1 MKKMSKILTFILVLA
16 MVLGT
21 VAMAA
26 EPSYTISATDG
37 SLEHGSITLTYTYT
51 VTKDV
56 TDDNNNTT
64 SETKEVTETAF
75 LKKGS
80 LSADIPKDAK
90 VVISFNANTGY
101 EFIGAKDDANN
112 PIEDGAEI
120 TLTKSLIITPEFRLK
135 DTLGGEAKISSFKI
149 DAICPSAY
157 YWQQCHKKDSNSNSV
172 LDNNLLKY
180 TRYPGK
186 LNGTQSPSTEI
197 AKGYYVDLTLY
208 VNDADYAAFISTNG
222 NSSDKFSV
230 TTPGDSSFLAGSTN
244 PSASAVINATT
255 DGKGYSITLTGVYY
269 VGGSD
274 NTLKLIVTQGNYN
287 AILSCKIDNAT
298 IIPTTPDDDKP
309 SEETTAAQPYV
320 IISSYSYGKG
330 DLVAGET
337 RNVTMTFRNTSKTMA
352 VENMM
357 VTMTLPDAMMLTSSS
372 NSFYIESL
380 AAEGT
385 ITKTVNVTVK
395 PTAAAQSHSMTVD
408 FTYDYLDNGT
418 RRNAKTTETISMPVL
433 QVDRF
438 TVTGIDLPT
447 QIFVG
452 EENNLSVNFV
462 NKSRTD
468 IYNLSAKLSCE
479 ALSNNGEEQYLGNL
493 ASGTTSSADF
503 YITANEKGELVGE
516 VIITY
521 EDTNMNQRTV
531 SVPFTTQAAS
541 YEDIYGPTDPVDP
554 GLDPVGPVEPE
565 TTGFPWFWVIAGV
578 VVVAAGVFVA
588 LKLRKNKKES
598 VDEDEDI

>member
-16 MVLGT
+16 MVLST

-26 EPSYTISATDG
+26 DTP
-37 SLEHGSITLTYTYT
+37 YT
-51 VTKDV
+51 VSAPVDSLTHGKITITYDTADTEKGGTKTV
-56 TDDNNNTT
+56 NGFLNSTTT
-64 SETKEVTETAF
+64 SIKLPNDVKKIKVSFTAN
-75 LKKGS
+75 
-80 LSADIPKDAK
+80 P
-90 VVISFNANTGY
+90 GY
-101 EFIGAKDDANN
+101 EFVSATYKVGDTDAKSVADFGE
-112 PIEDGAEI
+112 IEI
-120 TLTKSLIITPEFRLK
+120 TGNTAITPVFQAK
-135 DTLGGEAKISSFKI
+135 STLGGEKTADSFRL
-149 DAICPSAY
+149 DAICSGSY
-157 YWQQCHKKDSNSNSV
+157 YWQMYHKDMA
-172 LDNNLLKY
+172 NNKKY
-180 TRYPGK
+180 TKYPG
-186 LNGTQSPSTEI
+186 SPADKVNPSSEI
-197 AKGYYVDLTLY
+197 VKGNYVDLTLY
-208 VNDADYAAFISTNG
+208 VTDNDFLKLCSSTGYSKDN
-222 NSSDKFSV
+222 FSV
-230 TTPGDSSFLAGSTN
+230 TTPGDSSFLAGSGAGAEIGKWTVG
-244 PSASAVINATT
+244 STDKGMVIQ
-255 DGKGYSITLTGVYY
+255 LTGVYY

-274 NTLKLIVTQGNYN
+274 NTLKLIITQGNYN
-287 AILSCKIDNAT
+287 AIVTCKIDNAT
-298 IIPTTPDDDKP
+298 IIPTKPDDEKP
-309 SEETTAAQPYV
+309 DTETTAAQPYV

-337 RNVTMTFRNTSKTMA
+337 RNITMTFRNTSKTMA

-408 FTYDYLDNGT
+408 FTYDYLDNGV

-438 TVTGIDLPT
+438 TVTGIDLPQ
-447 QIFVG
+447 QIFIG

-468 IYNLSAKLSCE
+468 IYNLSAKLNCE
-479 ALSNNGEEQYLGNL
+479 GLSNNGEEQYLGNL

-503 YITANEKGELVGE
+503 YITGNEKGELVGE

-531 SVPFTTQAAS
+531 SVPFTTQVTS
-541 YEDIYGPTDPVDP
+541 YEDVWGPSNPSVDP
-554 GLDPVGPVEPE
+554 GTDPGTDPGMEEPA
-565 TTGFPWFWVIAGV
+565 GFPWFWVIGGV
-578 VVVAAGVFVA
+578 VVVAAGVFVY

>member
-1 MKKMSKILTFILVLA
+1 MKKISKILTFILVLA

-21 VAMAA
+21 VAMAEVGDSTVTPTA
-26 EPSYTISATDG
+26 PTTYTITAGEMSNG
-37 SLEHGSITLTYTYT
+37 YFSLT
-51 VTKDV
+51 DV
-56 TDDNNNTT
+56 TDEANG
-64 SETKEVTETAF
+64 KHI
-75 LKKGS
+75 GS
-80 LSADIPKDAK
+80 LKTKGEKSSAIA
-90 VVISFNANTGY
+90 ANTKVRIEFKGDPGY
-101 EFIGAKDDANN
+101 EFVGAKDGSGK
-112 PIEDGAEI
+112 IIKDGDVLTI
-120 TLTKSLIITPEFRLK
+120 TDNLTITPVFAPKASLGSAAAVNSY
-135 DTLGGEAKISSFKI
+135 TLQ
-149 DAICPSAY
+149 AICPSAY
-157 YWQQCHKKDSNSNSV
+157 YWQQYHKTTGGGDT
-172 LDNNLLKY
+172 KY

-208 VNDADYAAFISTNG
+208 VNDADYATFING
-222 NSSDKFSV
+222 DINKNELFSV
-230 TTPGDSSFLAGSTN
+230 TTPSDSSFLAGNTT
-244 PSASAVINATT
+244 PSANAEIAAWE
-255 DGKGYSITLTGVYY
+255 GKGYTVKLTGVYY
-269 VGGSD
+269 VGGND

-298 IIPTTPDDDKP
+298 IVPEKENDKKPD
-309 SEETTAAQPYV
+309 EETTAAQPYV

-337 RNVTMTFRNTSKTMA
+337 RNITMTFRNTSKTMA

-408 FTYDYLDNGT
+408 FTYDYLDNGV

-438 TVTGIDLPT
+438 TVTGIDLPQ
-447 QIFVG
+447 QIFIG

-468 IYNLSAKLSCE
+468 IYNLSAKLNCE
-479 ALSNNGEEQYLGNL
+479 GLSNNGEEQYLGNL

-503 YITANEKGELVGE
+503 YITGNEKCELVGE

-531 SVPFTTQAAS
+531 SVPFTTQVTS
-541 YEDIYGPTDPVDP
+541 YEDVWGPSNPSVDP
-554 GLDPVGPVEPE
+554 GMDPGTDPGMEEPA
-565 TTGFPWFWVIAGV
+565 GFPWFWVIGGV
-578 VVVAAGVFVA
+578 VVVAAGVFVY

>member
-21 VAMAA
+21 VAMAEVPTPA
-26 EPSYTISATDG
+26 AKTPATQEETVTYTITAGTFTNGQMTIKYGTTQSPLASGASLTVEKDTEITVEFSAT
-37 SLEHGSITLTYTYT
+37 
-51 VTKDV
+51 
-56 TDDNNNTT
+56 
-64 SETKEVTETAF
+64 A
-75 LKKGS
+75 
-80 LSADIPKDAK
+80 
-90 VVISFNANTGY
+90 GY
-101 EFIGAKDDANN
+101 EFVKATYKIGEN
-112 PIEDGAEI
+112 ETSLSDGGKF
-120 TLTKSLIITPEFRLK
+120 TLTGNATITPVFQAK
-135 DTLGGEAKISSFKI
+135 STLGGEKTADSFRL
-149 DAICPSAY
+149 DAICSGSY
-157 YWQQCHKKDSNSNSV
+157 YWQMYHKDMA
-172 LDNNLLKY
+172 NNKKY
-180 TRYPGK
+180 TKYPG
-186 LNGTQSPSTEI
+186 SPADKVNPSSEI
-197 AKGYYVDLTLY
+197 VKGNYVDLTLY
-208 VNDADYAAFISTNG
+208 VTDDDFLSLYGSTGYSKN
-222 NSSDKFSV
+222 NFSV
-230 TTPGDSSFLAGSTN
+230 TTPGDSSFLAGSGAGAEIEKWTVG
-244 PSASAVINATT
+244 STDKGMVIQ
-255 DGKGYSITLTGVYY
+255 LTGVYY

-274 NTLKLIVTQGNYN
+274 NTLKLIITQGNYN
-287 AILSCKIDNAT
+287 AIVTCKIDNAT
-298 IIPTTPDDDKP
+298 IIPTKPDDEKP
-309 SEETTAAQPYV
+309 DTETTAAQPYV

-337 RNVTMTFRNTSKTMA
+337 RNITMTFRNTSKTMA

-408 FTYDYLDNGT
+408 FTYDYLDNGV

-438 TVTGIDLPT
+438 TVTGIDLPQ
-447 QIFVG
+447 QIFIG

-468 IYNLSAKLSCE
+468 IYNLSAKLNCE
-479 ALSNNGEEQYLGNL
+479 GLSNNGEEQYLGNL

-503 YITANEKGELVGE
+503 YITGNEKGELVGE

-531 SVPFTTQAAS
+531 SVPFTTQVTS
-541 YEDIYGPTDPVDP
+541 YEDVWGPSNPSVDP
-554 GLDPVGPVEPE
+554 GMDPGTDPGMEDPA
-565 TTGFPWFWVIAGV
+565 GFPWFWVIGGV
-578 VVVAAGVFVA
+578 VVVAAGVFVY

>member
-1 MKKMSKILTFILVLA
+1 MTVKKMSKILIFILVLA

-21 VAMAA
+21 VAMAEVPTPA
-26 EPSYTISATDG
+26 AKTPATQEETVTYTITAGIFTNGQMTIKYGTTQSPLASGASLTVEKDTEITVEFSAT
-37 SLEHGSITLTYTYT
+37 
-51 VTKDV
+51 
-56 TDDNNNTT
+56 
-64 SETKEVTETAF
+64 A
-75 LKKGS
+75 
-80 LSADIPKDAK
+80 
-90 VVISFNANTGY
+90 GY
-101 EFIGAKDDANN
+101 EFVKATYKIGEK
-112 PIEDGAEI
+112 ETSLSDGGKF
-120 TLTKSLIITPEFRLK
+120 TLTGDATITPVFQAK
-135 DTLGGEAKISSFKI
+135 STLGGEKTADSFRL
-149 DAICPSAY
+149 DAICSGSY
-157 YWQQCHKKDSNSNSV
+157 YWQMYHKDMA
-172 LDNNLLKY
+172 NNKKY
-180 TRYPGK
+180 TKYPG
-186 LNGTQSPSTEI
+186 SPADKVNPSSEI
-197 AKGYYVDLTLY
+197 VKGNYVDLTLY
-208 VNDADYAAFISTNG
+208 VTDNDFLSLYGSTGYSKDN
-222 NSSDKFSV
+222 FSV
-230 TTPGDSSFLAGSTN
+230 TTPGDSSFLAGSGAGAEIEKWTVG
-244 PSASAVINATT
+244 ST
-255 DGKGYSITLTGVYY
+255 DKGMEIQLTGVYY

-274 NTLKLIVTQGNYN
+274 NTLKLIITQGNYN
-287 AILSCKIDNAT
+287 AIVTCKIDNAT
-298 IIPTTPDDDKP
+298 IIPTKPDDEKP
-309 SEETTAAQPYV
+309 DTETTAAQPYV

-337 RNVTMTFRNTSKTMA
+337 RNITMTFRNTSKTMA

-408 FTYDYLDNGT
+408 FTYDYLDNGV

-438 TVTGIDLPT
+438 TVTGIDLPQ
-447 QIFVG
+447 QIFIG

-468 IYNLSAKLSCE
+468 IYNLSAKLNCE
-479 ALSNNGEEQYLGNL
+479 GLSNNGEEQYLGNL

-503 YITANEKGELVGE
+503 YITGNEKGELVGE

-531 SVPFTTQAAS
+531 SVPFTTQVTS
-541 YEDIYGPTDPVDP
+541 YEDVWGPSNPSVDP
-554 GLDPVGPVEPE
+554 GMDPGIDPGMEEPA
-565 TTGFPWFWVIAGV
+565 GFPWFWVIGGV
-578 VVVAAGVFVA
+578 VVVAAGVFVY

>member
-1 MKKMSKILTFILVLA
+1 MTVKKMSKILIFILVLA

-21 VAMAA
+21 VAMAEVPTPA
-26 EPSYTISATDG
+26 AKTPATQEETVTYTITAGIFTNGQMTIKYGTTQSPLASGASLTVEKDTEITVEFSAT
-37 SLEHGSITLTYTYT
+37 
-51 VTKDV
+51 
-56 TDDNNNTT
+56 
-64 SETKEVTETAF
+64 A
-75 LKKGS
+75 
-80 LSADIPKDAK
+80 
-90 VVISFNANTGY
+90 GY
-101 EFIGAKDDANN
+101 EFVKATYKIGEK
-112 PIEDGAEI
+112 ETSLSDGGKF
-120 TLTKSLIITPEFRLK
+120 TLTGDATITPVFQAK
-135 DTLGGEAKISSFKI
+135 STLGGEKTADSFRL
-149 DAICPSAY
+149 DAICSGSY
-157 YWQQCHKKDSNSNSV
+157 YWQMYHKDMA
-172 LDNNLLKY
+172 NNKKY
-180 TRYPGK
+180 TKYPG
-186 LNGTQSPSTEI
+186 SPADKVNPSSEI
-197 AKGYYVDLTLY
+197 VKGNYVDLTLY
-208 VNDADYAAFISTNG
+208 VTDDDFLSLYGSTGYNK
-222 NSSDKFSV
+222 NNFSV
-230 TTPGDSSFLAGSTN
+230 TTPGDSSFLAGSGAGAEIEKWTVGGTDKGM
-244 PSASAVINATT
+244 VIQ
-255 DGKGYSITLTGVYY
+255 LTGVYY
-269 VGGSD
+269 VGGND

-298 IIPTTPDDDKP
+298 IVPEKENDKKPD
-309 SEETTAAQPYV
+309 EETTAAQPYV

-337 RNVTMTFRNTSKTMA
+337 RNITMTFRNTSKTMA

-408 FTYDYLDNGT
+408 FTYDYLDNGV

-438 TVTGIDLPT
+438 TVTGIDLPQ
-447 QIFVG
+447 QIFIG

-468 IYNLSAKLSCE
+468 IYNLSAKLNCE
-479 ALSNNGEEQYLGNL
+479 GLSNNGEEQYLGNL

-503 YITANEKGELVGE
+503 YITGNEKCELVGE

-531 SVPFTTQAAS
+531 SVPFTTQVTS
-541 YEDIYGPTDPVDP
+541 YEDVWGPSNPSVDP
-554 GLDPVGPVEPE
+554 GTDPGTDPGMEEPA
-565 TTGFPWFWVIAGV
+565 GFPWFWVIGGV
-578 VVVAAGVFVA
+578 VVVAAGVFVY

>member
-1 MKKMSKILTFILVLA
+1 MTVKKISKILTFILVLA

-26 EPSYTISATDG
+26 DPPYTITAGTLTNGSISLTLVGNDG
-37 SLEHGSITLTYTYT
+37 KDTSLGSIT
-51 VTKDV
+51 VTNGKIENIEKDSKV
-56 TDDNNNTT
+56 
-64 SETKEVTETAF
+64 
-75 LKKGS
+75 
-80 LSADIPKDAK
+80 K
-90 VVISFNANTGY
+90 VVFVPSPGY
-101 EFIGAKDDANN
+101 EFVGAKDNN
-112 PIEDGAEI
+112 GKTIKDGDVLTI
-120 TLTKSLIITPEFRLK
+120 TDNLTITPAFAPKASLGSAAAVNSY
-135 DTLGGEAKISSFKI
+135 TLQ
-149 DAICPSAY
+149 AICPSAY
-157 YWQQCHKKDSNSNSV
+157 YWQQYHKTTGDG
-172 LDNNLLKY
+172 DTKY

-208 VNDADYAAFISTNG
+208 VNDADYATFING
-222 NSSDKFSV
+222 DIAKNELFSV
-230 TTPGDSSFLAGSTN
+230 TTPGDSSFLAGNTT
-244 PSASAVINATT
+244 PSANAEIAPWEE
-255 DGKGYSITLTGVYY
+255 GKGYTVKLTGVYY
-269 VGGSD
+269 VGGND

-298 IIPTTPDDDKP
+298 IVPQKENDKKPD
-309 SEETTAAQPYV
+309 EETTAAQPYV

-337 RNVTMTFRNTSKTMA
+337 RNITMTFRNTSKTMA

-395 PTAAAQSHSMTVD
+395 SNAAAQSHSMTVD
-408 FTYDYLDNGT
+408 FTYDYLDNGI
-418 RRNAKTTETISMPVL
+418 RRNAKTTESISMPVL

-438 TVTGIDLPT
+438 TVTGIDLSLE
-447 QIFVG
+447 IFMG

-462 NKSRTD
+462 NKSRTE
-468 IYNLSAKLSCE
+468 IYNLSAKLNCE
-479 ALSNNGEEQYLGNL
+479 GLSNNGEEQYLGNL
-493 ASGTTSSADF
+493 ASGTASSADF
-503 YITANEKGELVGE
+503 YITGNEKGELVGE

-531 SVPFTTQAAS
+531 SVPFTTKVTS
-541 YEDIYGPTDPVDP
+541 YEDAWGPQ
-554 GLDPVGPVEPE
+554 GPVGPQNPDDPGMDPGMEEPA
-565 TTGFPWFWVIAGV
+565 GFPWFWVIGGV
-578 VVVAAGVFVA
+578 VVVAAGIFVY

-598 VDEDEDI
+598 VEEDEDI

>member
-1 MKKMSKILTFILVLA
+1 MTVKKISKILTFILVLA

-21 VAMAA
+21 VAVAA
-26 EPSYTISATDG
+26 EPPYTITAGT
-37 SLEHGSITLTYTYT
+37 LTNGSISLTLVGSDGNDTSLGNITAT
-51 VTKDV
+51 GGKIENIAKDSKV
-56 TDDNNNTT
+56 
-64 SETKEVTETAF
+64 
-75 LKKGS
+75 
-80 LSADIPKDAK
+80 K
-90 VVISFNANTGY
+90 VVFVPNPGY
-101 EFIGAKDDANN
+101 EFLRASDNTEKTIKDGDVLT
-112 PIEDGAEI
+112 I
-120 TLTKSLIITPEFRLK
+120 TDNLTITPEFAPKASLGSAAAVNSY
-135 DTLGGEAKISSFKI
+135 TLQ
-149 DAICPSAY
+149 AICPSAY
-157 YWQQCHKKDSNSNSV
+157 YWQQYHKTPGGGDT
-172 LDNNLLKY
+172 KY

-186 LNGTQSPSTEI
+186 LNGNQSPSTEI

-208 VNDADYAAFISTNG
+208 VNDADYVTFING
-222 NSSDKFSV
+222 DTTKNEHFSV
-230 TTPGDSSFLAGSTN
+230 TTPGDSSFLAGNTT
-244 PSASAVINATT
+244 PSANAEIAAWE
-255 DGKGYSITLTGVYY
+255 GKGYTVKLTGVYY
-269 VGGSD
+269 VGGND

-298 IIPTTPDDDKP
+298 IVPEKENDKKPD
-309 SEETTAAQPYV
+309 EETTAAQPYV

-357 VTMTLPDAMMLTSSS
+357 VTITMPDAMMLTSSS

-395 PTAAAQSHSMTVD
+395 PTAAAQSHSMTLD
-408 FTYDYLDNGT
+408 FTYDYMDGST

-438 TVTGIDLPT
+438 TVTGIDLSP
-447 QIFVG
+447 QIFIG
-452 EENNLSVNFV
+452 EETGLSVNFV
-462 NKSRTD
+462 NKSRTE

-479 ALSNNGEEQYLGNL
+479 ALTNNGEEQYLGNL
-493 ASGTTSSADF
+493 GSGTTSSADF
-503 YITANEKGELVGE
+503 YITPSDAGDIVGE

-531 SVPFTTQAAS
+531 TVPFTTKAMS
-541 YEDIYGPTDPVDP
+541 YEDVYGPMDP
-554 GLDPVGPVEPE
+554 GMDPGFDPGMVEEP
-565 TTGFPWFWVIAGV
+565 TDNGGFPWFWVVAGV
-578 VVVAAGVFVA
+578 VVLGGGAFVL

-598 VDEDEDI
+598 VDDDEDI

>member
-1 MKKMSKILTFILVLA
+1 MTVKKMSKILTFILVLA
-16 MVLGT
+16 MVLST

-26 EPSYTISATDG
+26 DTP
-37 SLEHGSITLTYTYT
+37 YT
-51 VTKDV
+51 VSAPVDSLTHGKITITYDTADTEKGGTKTV
-56 TDDNNNTT
+56 NGFLNSTTT
-64 SETKEVTETAF
+64 SIKLPNDVKKIKVSFTAN
-75 LKKGS
+75 
-80 LSADIPKDAK
+80 P
-90 VVISFNANTGY
+90 GY
-101 EFIGAKDDANN
+101 EFVSATYKVGDTDAKSVADFGE
-112 PIEDGAEI
+112 IEI
-120 TLTKSLIITPEFRLK
+120 TGNTAITPVFQAK
-135 DTLGGEAKISSFKI
+135 STLGGEKTADSFRL
-149 DAICPSAY
+149 DAICSGSY
-157 YWQQCHKKDSNSNSV
+157 YWQMYHKDMA
-172 LDNNLLKY
+172 NNKKY
-180 TRYPGK
+180 TKYPG
-186 LNGTQSPSTEI
+186 SPADKVNPSSEI
-197 AKGYYVDLTLY
+197 VKGNYVDLTLY
-208 VNDADYAAFISTNG
+208 VTDNDFLKLCSSTGYSKDN
-222 NSSDKFSV
+222 FSV
-230 TTPGDSSFLAGSTN
+230 TTPGDSSFLAGSGAGAEIGKWTVG
-244 PSASAVINATT
+244 STDKGMVIQ
-255 DGKGYSITLTGVYY
+255 LTGVYY

-274 NTLKLIVTQGNYN
+274 NTLKLIITQGNYN
-287 AILSCKIDNAT
+287 AIVTCKIDNAT
-298 IIPTTPDDDKP
+298 IVPEKENDKKPD
-309 SEETTAAQPYV
+309 EETTAAQPYV

-337 RNVTMTFRNTSKTMA
+337 RNITMTFRNTSKTMA
-352 VENMM
+352 IENMM

-408 FTYDYLDNGT
+408 FTYDYLDNGV

-438 TVTGIDLPT
+438 TVTGIDLPQ
-447 QIFVG
+447 QIFIG

-468 IYNLSAKLSCE
+468 IYNLSAKLNCE
-479 ALSNNGEEQYLGNL
+479 GLSNNGEEQYLGNL

-503 YITANEKGELVGE
+503 YITGNEKCELVGE

-531 SVPFTTQAAS
+531 SVPFTTQVTS
-541 YEDIYGPTDPVDP
+541 YEDVWGPSNPSVDP
-554 GLDPVGPVEPE
+554 GMDPGTDPGMEEPA
-565 TTGFPWFWVIAGV
+565 GFPWFWVIGGV
-578 VVVAAGVFVA
+578 VVVAAGVFVY

>member
-1 MKKMSKILTFILVLA
+1 MTVKKMSKILTFILVLA
-16 MVLGT
+16 MVLST
-21 VAMAA
+21 VAMAEVPTPAAKTPATKEETVTYTITAGTVENGTLTIKYGSTQEPLTTGAKTAAIAKDTDITVVA
-26 EPSYTISATDG
+26 EPKAGYELVALNYTIGETTTDIKTDG
-37 SLEHGSITLTYTYT
+37 KFTLT
-51 VTKDV
+51 
-56 TDDNNNTT
+56 
-64 SETKEVTETAF
+64 
-75 LKKGS
+75 G
-80 LSADIPKDAK
+80 
-90 VVISFNANTGY
+90 NAT
-101 EFIGAKDDANN
+101 
-112 PIEDGAEI
+112 
-120 TLTKSLIITPEFRLK
+120 ITPVFQAK
-135 DTLGGEAKISSFKI
+135 STLGGEKTADSFRL
-149 DAICPSAY
+149 DAICSGSY
-157 YWQQCHKKDSNSNSV
+157 YWQMYHKDMA
-172 LDNNLLKY
+172 NNKKY
-180 TRYPGK
+180 TKYPG
-186 LNGTQSPSTEI
+186 SPADKVNPSSEI
-197 AKGYYVDLTLY
+197 VKGNYVDLTLY
-208 VNDADYAAFISTNG
+208 VTDDDFLSLYGSTGYSKN
-222 NSSDKFSV
+222 NFSV
-230 TTPGDSSFLAGSTN
+230 TTPGDSSFLAGSGAGAEIEKWTVG
-244 PSASAVINATT
+244 STDKGMVIQ
-255 DGKGYSITLTGVYY
+255 LTGVYY

-274 NTLKLIVTQGNYN
+274 NTLKLIITQGNYN
-287 AILSCKIDNAT
+287 AIVTCKIDNAT
-298 IIPTTPDDDKP
+298 IVPEKENDKKPD
-309 SEETTAAQPYV
+309 EETTAAQPYV

-408 FTYDYLDNGT
+408 FTYDYLDNGV
-418 RRNAKTTETISMPVL
+418 RRNAKTTESISMPVL

-438 TVTGIDLPT
+438 TVTDIDLPQ
-447 QIFVG
+447 QIFIG

-468 IYNLSAKLSCE
+468 IYNLSAKLNCE
-479 ALSNNGEEQYLGNL
+479 GLSNNGEEQYLGNL

-503 YITANEKGELVGE
+503 YITGNEKGELVGE

-531 SVPFTTQAAS
+531 SVPFTTQVTS
-541 YEDIYGPTDPVDP
+541 YEDVWGPSNPSVDP
-554 GLDPVGPVEPE
+554 GMDPGTDPGMEEPA
-565 TTGFPWFWVIAGV
+565 GFPWFWVIGGV
-578 VVVAAGVFVA
+578 VVVAAGVFVY

>member
-1 MKKMSKILTFILVLA
+1 MTVKKISKILTFILVLA
-16 MVLGT
+16 MVLST

-26 EPSYTISATDG
+26 DPPYTITAGT
-37 SLEHGSITLTYTYT
+37 LTNGSISLTLVGSDGNDTSLGNITAT
-51 VTKDV
+51 GGKIENIAKDSKV
-56 TDDNNNTT
+56 
-64 SETKEVTETAF
+64 
-75 LKKGS
+75 
-80 LSADIPKDAK
+80 K
-90 VVISFNANTGY
+90 VVFVPNPGY
-101 EFIGAKDDANN
+101 EFLRASDNTGKAIKDGDVLT
-112 PIEDGAEI
+112 I
-120 TLTKSLIITPEFRLK
+120 TDNLTITPVFAPKASLGSTAAVNSY
-135 DTLGGEAKISSFKI
+135 TLQ
-149 DAICPSAY
+149 AICPSAY
-157 YWQQCHKKDSNSNSV
+157 YWQQYHKTTGGGDT
-172 LDNNLLKY
+172 KY

-186 LNGTQSPSTEI
+186 LNGNQSPSTEI

-208 VNDADYAAFISTNG
+208 VNDTDYVTFINDDTAKNEL
-222 NSSDKFSV
+222 FSV
-230 TTPGDSSFLAGSTN
+230 TTPGDSSFLAGNTT
-244 PSASAVINATT
+244 PSANAEIAALAE
-255 DGKGYSITLTGVYY
+255 GKGYTVKLTGVYY

-298 IIPTTPDDDKP
+298 IVPEKENDKKPD
-309 SEETTAAQPYV
+309 EETTAAQPYV

-337 RNVTMTFRNTSKTMA
+337 RNITMTFRNTSKTMA

-408 FTYDYLDNGT
+408 FTYDYLDNGV

-438 TVTGIDLPT
+438 TVTGIDLPQ
-447 QIFVG
+447 QIFIG

-468 IYNLSAKLSCE
+468 IYNLSAKLNCE
-479 ALSNNGEEQYLGNL
+479 GLSNNGEEQYLGNL
-493 ASGTTSSADF
+493 TSGTTSSADF
-503 YITANEKGELVGE
+503 YITGNEKGELVGE

-531 SVPFTTQAAS
+531 SVPFTTQVTS
-541 YEDIYGPTDPVDP
+541 YEDVWGPSNPSVDP
-554 GLDPVGPVEPE
+554 GMDPGTDPGMEEPA
-565 TTGFPWFWVIAGV
+565 GFPWFWVIGGV
-578 VVVAAGVFVA
+578 VVVAAGVFVY

>member
-1 MKKMSKILTFILVLA
+1 MTVKKISKILTFILVLA

-26 EPSYTISATDG
+26 DGDPVTTPTYTITAGTFTNGSISLTLVGNDG
-37 SLEHGSITLTYTYT
+37 KDTSLGSITATGGKIENIA
-51 VTKDV
+51 KDSKV
-56 TDDNNNTT
+56 
-64 SETKEVTETAF
+64 
-75 LKKGS
+75 
-80 LSADIPKDAK
+80 K
-90 VVISFNANTGY
+90 VVFVPSPGY
-101 EFIGAKDDANN
+101 EFVGAKDNN
-112 PIEDGAEI
+112 DKTIKDGDVLTI
-120 TLTKSLIITPEFRLK
+120 TDNLTITPVFAPKASLGSAAAVNSY
-135 DTLGGEAKISSFKI
+135 TLQ
-149 DAICPSAY
+149 AICPSAY
-157 YWQQCHKKDSNSNSV
+157 YWQQYHKTPDGG
-172 LDNNLLKY
+172 DTKY

-208 VNDADYAAFISTNG
+208 VNDADYATFING
-222 NSSDKFSV
+222 DTAKNELFSV
-230 TTPGDSSFLAGSTN
+230 TTPGDSSFLAGNTT
-244 PSASAVINATT
+244 PSANA
-255 DGKGYSITLTGVYY
+255 DIDPWEGKGYTVKLTGVYY
-269 VGGSD
+269 VGGND

-298 IIPTTPDDDKP
+298 IVPEKENDKKPD
-309 SEETTAAQPYV
+309 EEPPAAQPYV
-320 IISSYSYGKG
+320 IISNYSYGKG

-372 NSFYIESL
+372 NSFYIEAL

-395 PTAAAQSHSMTVD
+395 SNAAAQSHSMTVD
-408 FTYDYLDNGT
+408 FTYDYLDNGI
-418 RRNAKTTETISMPVL
+418 RRNAKTTESISMPVL

-438 TVTGIDLPT
+438 TVTGIDLS
-447 QIFVG
+447 QEIFMG

-462 NKSRTD
+462 NKSRTE
-468 IYNLSAKLSCE
+468 IYNLSAKLNCE
-479 ALSNNGEEQYLGNL
+479 GLSNNGEEQYLGNL
-493 ASGTTSSADF
+493 ASGTASSADF
-503 YITANEKGELVGE
+503 YITGNEKGELVGE

-531 SVPFTTQAAS
+531 SVPFTTKVIS
-541 YEDIYGPTDPVDP
+541 YEDAWGPQ
-554 GLDPVGPVEPE
+554 GPVGPQNPDDPGMDPGMEEPA
-565 TTGFPWFWVIAGV
+565 GFPWFWVIGGV
-578 VVVAAGVFVA
+578 VVVAAGVFVY

-598 VDEDEDI
+598 VEEDEDI

>member
-1 MKKMSKILTFILVLA
+1 MTVKKMSKILIFILVLA

-26 EPSYTISATDG
+26 DGDPVTTPTYTITAGTFTNGSISLTLVGSDGNDTSLGNITATDG
-37 SLEHGSITLTYTYT
+37 KIENIA
-51 VTKDV
+51 KDSKV
-56 TDDNNNTT
+56 
-64 SETKEVTETAF
+64 
-75 LKKGS
+75 
-80 LSADIPKDAK
+80 K
-90 VVISFNANTGY
+90 VVFVPNPGY
-101 EFIGAKDDANN
+101 EFVGAKDGSGK
-112 PIEDGAEI
+112 IIKDGDVLTI
-120 TLTKSLIITPEFRLK
+120 TDNLTITPVFAPKASLGSAAAVNSY
-135 DTLGGEAKISSFKI
+135 TLQ
-149 DAICPSAY
+149 AICPSAY
-157 YWQQCHKKDSNSNSV
+157 YWQQYHKTPGGGDT
-172 LDNNLLKY
+172 KY

-186 LNGTQSPSTEI
+186 LNGNQSPSTEI

-208 VNDADYAAFISTNG
+208 VNDTDYVTFING
-222 NSSDKFSV
+222 DTKKNELFSV
-230 TTPGDSSFLAGSTN
+230 TTPGDSSFLAGNTT
-244 PSASAVINATT
+244 PSANAEIAAWE
-255 DGKGYSITLTGVYY
+255 GKGYTVKLTGVYY
-269 VGGSD
+269 VGGND
-274 NTLKLIVTQGNYN
+274 NTLKLIITQGNYN
-287 AILSCKIDNAT
+287 AIVTCKIDNAT
-298 IIPTTPDDDKP
+298 IVPEKENDKKPD
-309 SEETTAAQPYV
+309 EETTAAQPYV

-337 RNVTMTFRNTSKTMA
+337 RNITMTFRNTSKTMA

-408 FTYDYLDNGT
+408 FTYDYLDNGV

-438 TVTGIDLPT
+438 TVTGIDLP
-447 QIFVG
+447 QEIFMG
-452 EENNLSVNFV
+452 EESNLSVNFV
-462 NKSRTD
+462 NKSRTE
-468 IYNLSAKLSCE
+468 IYNLSAKLNCE
-479 ALSNNGEEQYLGNL
+479 GISNNGEEQYLGNL

-503 YITANEKGELVGE
+503 YINGNEKGELVGE

-531 SVPFTTQAAS
+531 SVPFTTKVVS
-541 YEDIYGPTDPVDP
+541 HEDVWGPQ
-554 GLDPVGPVEPE
+554 GPVGPQNPDDPGMDPGMEQPA
-565 TTGFPWFWVIAGV
+565 GFPWFWVIGGV
-578 VVVAAGVFVA
+578 VVVAAGVFVY

-598 VDEDEDI
+598 VEEDEDI

>member
-1 MKKMSKILTFILVLA
+1 MKKISKILTFILVLA

-26 EPSYTISATDG
+26 DGDPVTMPTYTITAGTFTNGSISLTLVGNDG
-37 SLEHGSITLTYTYT
+37 KDTSLGSIT
-51 VTKDV
+51 VTNGKIENIEKDSKV
-56 TDDNNNTT
+56 
-64 SETKEVTETAF
+64 
-75 LKKGS
+75 
-80 LSADIPKDAK
+80 K
-90 VVISFNANTGY
+90 VVFVPSPGY
-101 EFIGAKDDANN
+101 EFVGAKDGSGK
-112 PIEDGAEI
+112 IIKDGDVLTI
-120 TLTKSLIITPEFRLK
+120 TDNLTITPVFAPKASLGSAAAVNSY
-135 DTLGGEAKISSFKI
+135 TLQ
-149 DAICPSAY
+149 AICPSAY
-157 YWQQCHKKDSNSNSV
+157 YWQQYHKTTGGGDT
-172 LDNNLLKY
+172 KY

-208 VNDADYAAFISTNG
+208 VNDADYATFING
-222 NSSDKFSV
+222 DTDKNKLFSV
-230 TTPGDSSFLAGSTN
+230 TTPGDSSFLAGNTT
-244 PSASAVINATT
+244 PSANAEI
-255 DGKGYSITLTGVYY
+255 DAWEEGKGYTVKLTGVYY
-269 VGGSD
+269 VGGND

-287 AILSCKIDNAT
+287 AILTCKIDNAT
-298 IIPTTPDDDKP
+298 IVPQKENDKKPDG
-309 SEETTAAQPYV
+309 ETTAAQPYV

-337 RNVTMTFRNTSKTMA
+337 RNITMTFRNTSKTMA

-395 PTAAAQSHSMTVD
+395 SNAAAQSHSMTVD
-408 FTYDYLDNGT
+408 FTYDYLDNGI
-418 RRNAKTTETISMPVL
+418 RRNAKTTESISMPVL

-438 TVTGIDLPT
+438 TVTGIDLP
-447 QIFVG
+447 QEIFMG

-462 NKSRTD
+462 NKSRTE
-468 IYNLSAKLSCE
+468 IYNLSAKLNCE
-479 ALSNNGEEQYLGNL
+479 GLSNNGEEQYLGNL
-493 ASGTTSSADF
+493 ASGTASSADF
-503 YITANEKGELVGE
+503 YITGNEKGELVGE

-531 SVPFTTQAAS
+531 SVPFTTKVTS
-541 YEDIYGPTDPVDP
+541 YEDAWGPQ
-554 GLDPVGPVEPE
+554 GPVGPQNPDDPGMDPGMEQPA
-565 TTGFPWFWVIAGV
+565 GFPWFWVIGGV
-578 VVVAAGVFVA
+578 VVVAAGVFVY

-598 VDEDEDI
+598 VEEDEDI

>member
-1 MKKMSKILTFILVLA
+1 MTVKKISKILTFILVLA

-21 VAMAA
+21 VAMAEVPTPAAKTPATKEETVTYTITAGTVENGTLTIKYGSTQEPLTTGAKTAAIAKDTDITVVA
-26 EPSYTISATDG
+26 EPKAGYELVALNYTIGETTTDIKTDG
-37 SLEHGSITLTYTYT
+37 KFTLT
-51 VTKDV
+51 
-56 TDDNNNTT
+56 
-64 SETKEVTETAF
+64 
-75 LKKGS
+75 G
-80 LSADIPKDAK
+80 
-90 VVISFNANTGY
+90 NAT
-101 EFIGAKDDANN
+101 
-112 PIEDGAEI
+112 
-120 TLTKSLIITPEFRLK
+120 ITPVFQAK
-135 DTLGGEAKISSFKI
+135 STLGGEKTADSFRL
-149 DAICPSAY
+149 DAICSGSY
-157 YWQQCHKKDSNSNSV
+157 YWQMYHKDMA
-172 LDNNLLKY
+172 NNKKY
-180 TRYPGK
+180 TKYPG
-186 LNGTQSPSTEI
+186 SPADKVNPSSEI
-197 AKGYYVDLTLY
+197 VKGNYVDLTLY
-208 VNDADYAAFISTNG
+208 VTDTDYVTFING
-222 NSSDKFSV
+222 DITKNELFSV
-230 TTPGDSSFLAGSTN
+230 TTPGDSSFLAGSGAGAEIEKWTVG
-244 PSASAVINATT
+244 STDKGMVIQ
-255 DGKGYSITLTGVYY
+255 LTGVYY

-274 NTLKLIVTQGNYN
+274 NTLKLIITQGNYN
-287 AILSCKIDNAT
+287 AIVTCKIDNAT
-298 IIPTTPDDDKP
+298 IVPEKENDKKPD
-309 SEETTAAQPYV
+309 EETTAAQPYV

-408 FTYDYLDNGT
+408 FTYDYLDNGV

-438 TVTGIDLPT
+438 TVTGIDLPQ
-447 QIFVG
+447 QIFIG

-468 IYNLSAKLSCE
+468 IYNLSAKLNCE
-479 ALSNNGEEQYLGNL
+479 GLSNNGEEQYLGNL

-503 YITANEKGELVGE
+503 YITGNEKGELVGE

-531 SVPFTTQAAS
+531 SVPFTTQVTS
-541 YEDIYGPTDPVDP
+541 YEDVWGPSNPSVDP
-554 GLDPVGPVEPE
+554 GMDPGTDPGMEEPA
-565 TTGFPWFWVIAGV
+565 GFPWFWVIGGV
-578 VVVAAGVFVA
+578 VVVAAGVFVY

>member
-1 MKKMSKILTFILVLA
+1 MTVKKMSKILTFILVLA

-26 EPSYTISATDG
+26 ETP
-37 SLEHGSITLTYTYT
+37 YT
-51 VTKDV
+51 VSAPADSLTHGKITITYDTADTEKDGTKTV
-56 TDDNNNTT
+56 NGFLNSTTT
-64 SETKEVTETAF
+64 SIELPSDVKKIKVSFTAN
-75 LKKGS
+75 
-80 LSADIPKDAK
+80 P
-90 VVISFNANTGY
+90 GY
-101 EFIGAKDDANN
+101 EFVSATYKVGDADAKPVADFGE
-112 PIEDGAEI
+112 IEI
-120 TLTKSLIITPEFRLK
+120 TGNTTITPVFQAK
-135 DTLGGEAKISSFKI
+135 STLGGEKSADSFRL
-149 DAICPSAY
+149 DAICSGSY
-157 YWQQCHKKDSNSNSV
+157 YWQMYHKDMA
-172 LDNNLLKY
+172 NNKKY
-180 TRYPGK
+180 TKYPG
-186 LNGTQSPSTEI
+186 SPADKVHPSSEI
-197 AKGYYVDLTLY
+197 VKGNYVDLTMYVTDEDFLSLY
-208 VNDADYAAFISTNG
+208 GTTGYSKDN
-222 NSSDKFSV
+222 FSV
-230 TTPGDSSFLAGSTN
+230 TTPSDSSFLAGSGAGAEIEKWTVN
-244 PSASAVINATT
+244 GSDKGMVIQ
-255 DGKGYSITLTGVYY
+255 LTGVYY
-269 VGGSD
+269 VGGND
-274 NTLKLIVTQGNYN
+274 NTLKLIITQGNYN
-287 AILSCKIDNAT
+287 AIVTCKIDNAT
-298 IIPTTPDDDKP
+298 IVPTDDSKNDDT
-309 SEETTAAQPYV
+309 ETTAAQPYV

-337 RNVTMTFRNTSKTMA
+337 RNITMTFRNTSKTMA

-408 FTYDYLDNGT
+408 FTYDYLDNGV

-438 TVTGIDLPT
+438 TVTGIDLPQ
-447 QIFVG
+447 QIFIG

-468 IYNLSAKLSCE
+468 IYNLSAKLSCD

-493 ASGTTSSADF
+493 SSGTTSSADF
-503 YITANEKGELVGE
+503 YITANDKGEIVGE

-531 SVPFTTQAAS
+531 SVPFVTSAVS
-541 YEDIYGPTDPVDP
+541 YDDIYGPTDPVDP
-554 GLDPVGPVEPE
+554 IDPVGPAEPE
-565 TTGFPWFWVIAGV
+565 ATGFPWFWVIVGV
-578 VVVAAGVFVA
+578 VVVAAGVFVY

>member
-16 MVLGT
+16 MVLST

-26 EPSYTISATDG
+26 EPP
-37 SLEHGSITLTYTYT
+37 YT
-51 VTKDV
+51 VSAPADSLTHGKITITYDTVDTEKGGTKTV
-56 TDDNNNTT
+56 NGFLNSTTT
-64 SETKEVTETAF
+64 SIELPNDVKKIKVSFTAN
-75 LKKGS
+75 
-80 LSADIPKDAK
+80 P
-90 VVISFNANTGY
+90 GY
-101 EFIGAKDDANN
+101 EFVSATYKVGDTDAQ
-112 PIEDGAEI
+112 PVADFGEI
-120 TLTKSLIITPEFRLK
+120 NITGNTTITPVFQAK
-135 DTLGGEAKISSFKI
+135 STLGGEKTADSFRL
-149 DAICPSAY
+149 DAICSGSY
-157 YWQQCHKKDSNSNSV
+157 YWQMYHKDMA
-172 LDNNLLKY
+172 NNKKY
-180 TRYPGK
+180 TKYPG
-186 LNGTQSPSTEI
+186 SPADKVNPSSEI
-197 AKGYYVDLTLY
+197 VKGNYVDLTLY
-208 VNDADYAAFISTNG
+208 VTDNDFLSLYGSTGYSKN
-222 NSSDKFSV
+222 NFSV
-230 TTPGDSSFLAGSTN
+230 TTPGDSSFLAGSGARAEIEKWTVG
-244 PSASAVINATT
+244 ST
-255 DGKGYSITLTGVYY
+255 DKGMEIQLTGVYY

-274 NTLKLIVTQGNYN
+274 NTLKLIITQGNYN
-287 AILSCKIDNAT
+287 AIVTCKIDNAT
-298 IIPTTPDDDKP
+298 IIPTKPDDEKP
-309 SEETTAAQPYV
+309 DTETTAAQPYV

-408 FTYDYLDNGT
+408 FTYDYLDNGV
-418 RRNAKTTETISMPVL
+418 RRNAKTTESISMPVL

-438 TVTGIDLPT
+438 TVTGIDLPQ
-447 QIFVG
+447 QIFIG

-468 IYNLSAKLSCE
+468 IYNLSAKLNCE
-479 ALSNNGEEQYLGNL
+479 GLSNNGEEQYLGNL

-503 YITANEKGELVGE
+503 YITGNEKGELVGE

-531 SVPFTTQAAS
+531 SVPFTTQVTS
-541 YEDIYGPTDPVDP
+541 YEDVWGPSNPSVDP
-554 GLDPVGPVEPE
+554 GMDPGTDPGMEEPA
-565 TTGFPWFWVIAGV
+565 GFPWFWVIGGV
-578 VVVAAGVFVA
+578 VVVAAGVFVY

-598 VDEDEDI
+598 VEEDEDI

>member
-1 MKKMSKILTFILVLA
+1 MKKMSKILIFILVLA

-21 VAMAA
+21 VAMAEVPTPA
-26 EPSYTISATDG
+26 AKTPATQEETVTYTITAGIFTNGQMTIKYGTTQSPLASGASLTVEKDTEITVEFSAT
-37 SLEHGSITLTYTYT
+37 
-51 VTKDV
+51 
-56 TDDNNNTT
+56 
-64 SETKEVTETAF
+64 A
-75 LKKGS
+75 
-80 LSADIPKDAK
+80 
-90 VVISFNANTGY
+90 GY
-101 EFIGAKDDANN
+101 EFVKATYKIGEK
-112 PIEDGAEI
+112 ETSLSDGGKF
-120 TLTKSLIITPEFRLK
+120 TLTGDATITPVFQAK
-135 DTLGGEAKISSFKI
+135 STLGGEKTADSFRL
-149 DAICPSAY
+149 DAICSGSY
-157 YWQQCHKKDSNSNSV
+157 YWQMYHKDMA
-172 LDNNLLKY
+172 NNKKY
-180 TRYPGK
+180 TKYPG
-186 LNGTQSPSTEI
+186 SPADKVNPSSEI
-197 AKGYYVDLTLY
+197 VKGNYVDLTLY
-208 VNDADYAAFISTNG
+208 VTDNDFLSLYGSTGYSKN
-222 NSSDKFSV
+222 NFSV
-230 TTPGDSSFLAGSTN
+230 TTPGDSSFLAGSGAGAEIEKWTVG
-244 PSASAVINATT
+244 STDKGMVIQ
-255 DGKGYSITLTGVYY
+255 LTGVYY

-274 NTLKLIVTQGNYN
+274 NTLKLIITQGNYN
-287 AILSCKIDNAT
+287 AIVTCKIDNAT
-298 IIPTTPDDDKP
+298 IIPTKPDDEKP
-309 SEETTAAQPYV
+309 DTETTAAQPYV

-337 RNVTMTFRNTSKTMA
+337 RNITMTFRNTSKTMA

-395 PTAAAQSHSMTVD
+395 PTAAAQSHSMAVD
-408 FTYDYLDNGT
+408 FTYDYLDNGV

-438 TVTGIDLPT
+438 TVTGIDLPQ
-447 QIFVG
+447 QIFIG

-468 IYNLSAKLSCE
+468 IYNLSAKLNCE
-479 ALSNNGEEQYLGNL
+479 GLSNNGEEQYLGNL

-503 YITANEKGELVGE
+503 YITGNEKGELVGE

-531 SVPFTTQAAS
+531 SVPFTTQVTS
-541 YEDIYGPTDPVDP
+541 YEDVWGPSNPSVDP
-554 GLDPVGPVEPE
+554 GMDPGTDPGMEEPA
-565 TTGFPWFWVIAGV
+565 GFPWFWVIGGV
-578 VVVAAGVFVA
+578 AVVAAGVFVY

>member
-21 VAMAA
+21 VAMAT
-26 EPSYTISATDG
+26 EPSYTVSATDG
-37 SLEHGSITLTYTYT
+37 SLEHGSITLTYNTAKEGST
-51 VTKDV
+51 GTATCTLNSTTKSKALPNDVKKVKVT
-56 TDDNNNTT
+56 
-64 SETKEVTETAF
+64 
-75 LKKGS
+75 
-80 LSADIPKDAK
+80 
-90 VVISFNANTGY
+90 FNAAPGY
-101 EFIGAKDDANN
+101 EFVSATYKVGDTDAKSVADFGE
-112 PIEDGAEI
+112 IEI
-120 TLTKSLIITPEFRLK
+120 TDNTTITPVFQAK
-135 DTLGGEAKISSFKI
+135 STLGGEKTADSFRL
-149 DAICPSAY
+149 DAICSGSY
-157 YWQQCHKKDSNSNSV
+157 YWQMYHKDMA
-172 LDNNLLKY
+172 NNKKY
-180 TRYPGK
+180 TKYPG
-186 LNGTQSPSTEI
+186 SPADKVNPSSEI
-197 AKGYYVDLTLY
+197 VKGYYVDLTLY
-208 VNDADYAAFISTNG
+208 VNDTDYVTFING
-222 NSSDKFSV
+222 DTKKNELFSV
-230 TTPGDSSFLAGSTN
+230 TTPGDSSFLAGNTT
-244 PSASAVINATT
+244 PSANAEIAAWE
-255 DGKGYSITLTGVYY
+255 GKGYTVKLTGVYY
-269 VGGSD
+269 VGGND
-274 NTLKLIVTQGNYN
+274 NTLKLIITQGNYN
-287 AILSCKIDNAT
+287 AIVTCKIDNAT
-298 IIPTTPDDDKP
+298 IVPEKENDKKPD
-309 SEETTAAQPYV
+309 EETTAAQPYV

-337 RNVTMTFRNTSKTMA
+337 RNITMTFRNTSKTMA

-408 FTYDYLDNGT
+408 FTYDYLDNGV

-438 TVTGIDLPT
+438 TVTGIDLPQ
-447 QIFVG
+447 QIFIG

-468 IYNLSAKLSCE
+468 IYNLSAKLNCE
-479 ALSNNGEEQYLGNL
+479 GLSNNGEEQYLGNL

-503 YITANEKGELVGE
+503 YITGNEKCELVGE

-531 SVPFTTQAAS
+531 SVPFTTQVTS
-541 YEDIYGPTDPVDP
+541 YEDVWGPSNPSVDP
-554 GLDPVGPVEPE
+554 GMDPGTDPGMEEPA
-565 TTGFPWFWVIAGV
+565 GFPWFWVIGGV
-578 VVVAAGVFVA
+578 VVVAAGVFVY

>member
-16 MVLGT
+16 MVLST
-21 VAMAA
+21 VAMAEVPTPAAKTPATKEETVTYTITAGTVENGTLTIKYGSTQEPLTTGAKTAAIAKDTDITVVA
-26 EPSYTISATDG
+26 EPKAGYELVALNYTIGETTTDIKTDG
-37 SLEHGSITLTYTYT
+37 KFTLT
-51 VTKDV
+51 
-56 TDDNNNTT
+56 
-64 SETKEVTETAF
+64 
-75 LKKGS
+75 G
-80 LSADIPKDAK
+80 
-90 VVISFNANTGY
+90 NAT
-101 EFIGAKDDANN
+101 
-112 PIEDGAEI
+112 
-120 TLTKSLIITPEFRLK
+120 ITPVFQAK
-135 DTLGGEAKISSFKI
+135 STLGGEKTADSFRL
-149 DAICPSAY
+149 DAICSGSY
-157 YWQQCHKKDSNSNSV
+157 YWQMYHKDMA
-172 LDNNLLKY
+172 NNKKY
-180 TRYPGK
+180 TKYPG
-186 LNGTQSPSTEI
+186 SPADKVNPSSEI
-197 AKGYYVDLTLY
+197 VKGNYVDLTLY
-208 VNDADYAAFISTNG
+208 VTDNDFLNLCSSTGYSKDN
-222 NSSDKFSV
+222 FSV
-230 TTPGDSSFLAGSTN
+230 TTPGDSSFLAGSGAGAEIEKWTVG
-244 PSASAVINATT
+244 STDKGMVIQ
-255 DGKGYSITLTGVYY
+255 LTGVYY

-274 NTLKLIVTQGNYN
+274 NTLKLIITQGNYN
-287 AILSCKIDNAT
+287 AIVTCKIDNAT
-298 IIPTTPDDDKP
+298 IIPTKPDDEKP
-309 SEETTAAQPYV
+309 DTETTAAQPYV

-337 RNVTMTFRNTSKTMA
+337 RNITMTFRNTSKTMA

-408 FTYDYLDNGT
+408 FTYDYLDNGV

-438 TVTGIDLPT
+438 TVTGIDLPQ
-447 QIFVG
+447 QIFIG

-468 IYNLSAKLSCE
+468 IYNLSAKLNCE
-479 ALSNNGEEQYLGNL
+479 GLSNNGEEQYLGNL

-503 YITANEKGELVGE
+503 YITGNEKCELVGE

-531 SVPFTTQAAS
+531 SVPFTTQVTS
-541 YEDIYGPTDPVDP
+541 YEDVWGPSNPSVDP
-554 GLDPVGPVEPE
+554 GMDPGTDPGMEEPA
-565 TTGFPWFWVIAGV
+565 GFPWFWVIGGV
-578 VVVAAGVFVA
+578 VVVAAGVFVY

>member
-16 MVLGT
+16 MVLST
-21 VAMAA
+21 VAMAEVGGSTGTPTA
-26 EPSYTISATDG
+26 PTTYTITAGEMSNGYFALTKNGDANAFSTLKAKDEVSSAIEAG
-37 SLEHGSITLTYTYT
+37 
-51 VTKDV
+51 TKV
-56 TDDNNNTT
+56 RIEFMPN
-64 SETKEVTETAF
+64 
-75 LKKGS
+75 
-80 LSADIPKDAK
+80 P
-90 VVISFNANTGY
+90 GY
-101 EFIGAKDDANN
+101 EFVGAKDGTEKT
-112 PIEDGAEI
+112 IKDGEVLTI
-120 TLTKSLIITPEFRLK
+120 TDNITITPVFREK
-135 DTLGGEAKISSFKI
+135 QSLGGEKTVDSFRL
-149 DAICPSAY
+149 DAICNGYSNWQAY
-157 YWQQCHKKDSNSNSV
+157 HKDTT
-172 LDNNLLKY
+172 NNKKY
-180 TRYPGK
+180 TKYPG
-186 LNGTQSPSTEI
+186 SPKDNVTPSSEI
-197 AKGYYVDLTLY
+197 TKGNYVDLTLY
-208 VNDADYAAFISTNG
+208 VTDGDFLSLTQKEGYDAN
-222 NSSDKFSV
+222 KFSV
-230 TTPGDSSFLAGSTN
+230 TTPGDSSFLAGGSGYYGSGLKSEANISIWKVNDT
-244 PSASAVINATT
+244 P
-255 DGKGYSITLTGVYY
+255 KGMLIELTGVYY
-269 VGGSD
+269 VGGND

-298 IIPTTPDDDKP
+298 IVPEKENDKKPD
-309 SEETTAAQPYV
+309 EETTAAQPYV

-408 FTYDYLDNGT
+408 FTYDYLDNGV
-418 RRNAKTTETISMPVL
+418 RRNAKTTESISMPVL

-438 TVTGIDLPT
+438 TVTGIDLPQ
-447 QIFVG
+447 QIFIG

-468 IYNLSAKLSCE
+468 IYNLSAKLNCE
-479 ALSNNGEEQYLGNL
+479 GLSNNGEEQYLGNL

-503 YITANEKGELVGE
+503 YITGNEKGELVGE

-531 SVPFTTQAAS
+531 SVPFTTQVTS
-541 YEDIYGPTDPVDP
+541 YEDVWGPQGPAGPQNPDDP
-554 GLDPVGPVEPE
+554 GMDPGMEEPA
-565 TTGFPWFWVIAGV
+565 GFPWFWVIGGV
-578 VVVAAGVFVA
+578 VVVAAGVFVY

>member
-1 MKKMSKILTFILVLA
+1 MTVKKISKILTFILVLA

-21 VAMAA
+21 VAMA
-26 EPSYTISATDG
+26 EVGDPVTTPTYTITAGTFTNGSISLTLVGNDG
-37 SLEHGSITLTYTYT
+37 KDTSLGSIT
-51 VTKDV
+51 VTNGKIENIEKDSKV
-56 TDDNNNTT
+56 
-64 SETKEVTETAF
+64 
-75 LKKGS
+75 
-80 LSADIPKDAK
+80 K
-90 VVISFNANTGY
+90 VVFVPSPGY
-101 EFIGAKDDANN
+101 EFVGAKDNN
-112 PIEDGAEI
+112 GKTIKDGDVLTI
-120 TLTKSLIITPEFRLK
+120 TDNLTITPAFAPKASLGSAAAVNSY
-135 DTLGGEAKISSFKI
+135 TLQ
-149 DAICPSAY
+149 AICPSAY
-157 YWQQCHKKDSNSNSV
+157 YWQQYHKTPGSGDT
-172 LDNNLLKY
+172 KY

-208 VNDADYAAFISTNG
+208 VNDADYATFING
-222 NSSDKFSV
+222 DIAKNELFSV
-230 TTPGDSSFLAGSTN
+230 TTPGDSSFLAGNTT
-244 PSASAVINATT
+244 PSANAEIAPWEE
-255 DGKGYSITLTGVYY
+255 GKGYTVKLTGVYY
-269 VGGSD
+269 VGGND

-298 IIPTTPDDDKP
+298 IVPEKENNKKPD
-309 SEETTAAQPYV
+309 EETTAAQPYV

-337 RNVTMTFRNTSKTMA
+337 RNITMTFRNTSKTMA

-395 PTAAAQSHSMTVD
+395 SNAAAQSHSMTVD
-408 FTYDYLDNGT
+408 FTYDYLDNGI
-418 RRNAKTTETISMPVL
+418 RRNAKTTESISMPVL

-438 TVTGIDLPT
+438 TVTGIDLP
-447 QIFVG
+447 QEIFMG
-452 EENNLSVNFV
+452 EESNLSVNFV
-462 NKSRTD
+462 NKSRTE
-468 IYNLSAKLSCE
+468 IYNLSAKLNCE
-479 ALSNNGEEQYLGNL
+479 GISNNGEEQYLGNL

-503 YITANEKGELVGE
+503 YIKGNEKGELVGE

-531 SVPFTTQAAS
+531 SVPFTTKVTS
-541 YEDIYGPTDPVDP
+541 HEDVWGPQGPGGPQNPDDP
-554 GLDPVGPVEPE
+554 GIDPGMEQPA
-565 TTGFPWFWVIAGV
+565 GFPWFWVIGGV
-578 VVVAAGVFVA
+578 VVVAAGVFVY

-598 VDEDEDI
+598 VEEDEDI

>member
-1 MKKMSKILTFILVLA
+1 MKKMSKILIFILVLA

-21 VAMAA
+21 VAMAEVPTPA
-26 EPSYTISATDG
+26 AKTPATQEETVTYTITAGIFTNGQMTIKYGTTQSPLASGASLTVEKDTEITVEFSAT
-37 SLEHGSITLTYTYT
+37 
-51 VTKDV
+51 
-56 TDDNNNTT
+56 
-64 SETKEVTETAF
+64 A
-75 LKKGS
+75 
-80 LSADIPKDAK
+80 
-90 VVISFNANTGY
+90 GY
-101 EFIGAKDDANN
+101 EFVKATYKIGEK
-112 PIEDGAEI
+112 ETSLSDGGKF
-120 TLTKSLIITPEFRLK
+120 TLTGDATITPVFQAK
-135 DTLGGEAKISSFKI
+135 STLGGEKTADSFRL
-149 DAICPSAY
+149 DAICSGSY
-157 YWQQCHKKDSNSNSV
+157 YWQMYHKDMA
-172 LDNNLLKY
+172 NNKKY
-180 TRYPGK
+180 TKYPG
-186 LNGTQSPSTEI
+186 SPADKVNPSSEI
-197 AKGYYVDLTLY
+197 VKGNYVDLTLY
-208 VNDADYAAFISTNG
+208 VTDNDFLKLCSSTGYSKDN
-222 NSSDKFSV
+222 FSV
-230 TTPGDSSFLAGSTN
+230 TTPGDSSFLAGSGAGAEIGKWTVG
-244 PSASAVINATT
+244 STDKGMVIQ
-255 DGKGYSITLTGVYY
+255 LTGVYY

-274 NTLKLIVTQGNYN
+274 NTLKLIITQGNYN
-287 AILSCKIDNAT
+287 AIVTCKIDNAT
-298 IIPTTPDDDKP
+298 IIPTKPDDEKP
-309 SEETTAAQPYV
+309 DTETTAAQPYV

-337 RNVTMTFRNTSKTMA
+337 RNITMTFRNTSKTMA

-395 PTAAAQSHSMTVD
+395 PTAAAQSHSMAVD
-408 FTYDYLDNGT
+408 FTYDYLDNGV

-438 TVTGIDLPT
+438 TVTGIDLPQ
-447 QIFVG
+447 QIFIG

-468 IYNLSAKLSCE
+468 IYNLSAKLNCE
-479 ALSNNGEEQYLGNL
+479 GLSNNGEEQYLGNL

-503 YITANEKGELVGE
+503 YITGNEKGELVGE

-531 SVPFTTQAAS
+531 SVPFTTQVTS
-541 YEDIYGPTDPVDP
+541 YEDVWGPSNPSVDP
-554 GLDPVGPVEPE
+554 GMDPGTDPGMEEPA
-565 TTGFPWFWVIAGV
+565 GFPWFWVIGGV
-578 VVVAAGVFVA
+578 VVVAAGVFVY

>member
-1 MKKMSKILTFILVLA
+1 MTVKKMSKILTFILVLA

-21 VAMAA
+21 VAMAEVPTPAAKTPATKEETVTYTITAGTVENGTLTIKYGSTQEPLTTGAKTAAIAKDTDITVVA
-26 EPSYTISATDG
+26 EPKAGYELVALNYTIGETTTDIKTDG
-37 SLEHGSITLTYTYT
+37 KFTLT
-51 VTKDV
+51 
-56 TDDNNNTT
+56 
-64 SETKEVTETAF
+64 
-75 LKKGS
+75 G
-80 LSADIPKDAK
+80 
-90 VVISFNANTGY
+90 NAT
-101 EFIGAKDDANN
+101 
-112 PIEDGAEI
+112 
-120 TLTKSLIITPEFRLK
+120 ITPVFQAK
-135 DTLGGEAKISSFKI
+135 STLGGEKTADSFRL
-149 DAICPSAY
+149 DAICSGSY
-157 YWQQCHKKDSNSNSV
+157 YWQMYHKDMA
-172 LDNNLLKY
+172 NNKKY
-180 TRYPGK
+180 TKYPG
-186 LNGTQSPSTEI
+186 SPADKVNPSSEI
-197 AKGYYVDLTLY
+197 VKGNYVDLTLY
-208 VNDADYAAFISTNG
+208 VTDNDFLSLYGSTGYSKN
-222 NSSDKFSV
+222 NFSV
-230 TTPGDSSFLAGSTN
+230 TTPGDSSFLAGSGAGAEIEKWTVG
-244 PSASAVINATT
+244 STDKGMVIQ
-255 DGKGYSITLTGVYY
+255 LTGVYY

-274 NTLKLIVTQGNYN
+274 NTLKLIITQGNYN
-287 AILSCKIDNAT
+287 AIVTCKIDNAT
-298 IIPTTPDDDKP
+298 IIPTKPDDEKP
-309 SEETTAAQPYV
+309 DTETTAAQPYV

-337 RNVTMTFRNTSKTMA
+337 RNITMTFRNTSKTMA

-408 FTYDYLDNGT
+408 FTYDYLDNGV

-438 TVTGIDLPT
+438 TVTGIDLPQ
-447 QIFVG
+447 QIFIG

-468 IYNLSAKLSCE
+468 IYNLSAKLNCE
-479 ALSNNGEEQYLGNL
+479 GLSNNGEEQYLGNL

-503 YITANEKGELVGE
+503 YITGNEKCELVGE

-531 SVPFTTQAAS
+531 SVPFTTQVTS
-541 YEDIYGPTDPVDP
+541 YEDVWGPSNPSVDP
-554 GLDPVGPVEPE
+554 GTDPGTDPGMEEPA
-565 TTGFPWFWVIAGV
+565 GFPWFWVIGGV
-578 VVVAAGVFVA
+578 AVVAAGVFVY

>member
-1 MKKMSKILTFILVLA
+1 MTVKKMSKILIFILVLA

-21 VAMAA
+21 VAMAEVPTPA
-26 EPSYTISATDG
+26 AKTPATQEETVTYTITAGIFTNGQMTIKYGTPQSPLASGASLTVEKDTEITVEFSAT
-37 SLEHGSITLTYTYT
+37 
-51 VTKDV
+51 
-56 TDDNNNTT
+56 
-64 SETKEVTETAF
+64 A
-75 LKKGS
+75 
-80 LSADIPKDAK
+80 
-90 VVISFNANTGY
+90 GY
-101 EFIGAKDDANN
+101 EFVKATYKIGEK
-112 PIEDGAEI
+112 ETSLSDGGKF
-120 TLTKSLIITPEFRLK
+120 TLTGDATITPVFQAK
-135 DTLGGEAKISSFKI
+135 STLGGEKTADSFRL
-149 DAICPSAY
+149 DAICSGSY
-157 YWQQCHKKDSNSNSV
+157 YWQMYHKDMA
-172 LDNNLLKY
+172 NNKKY
-180 TRYPGK
+180 TKYPG
-186 LNGTQSPSTEI
+186 SPADKVNPSSEI
-197 AKGYYVDLTLY
+197 VKGNYVDLTLY
-208 VNDADYAAFISTNG
+208 VTDDDFLSLYGSTG
-222 NSSDKFSV
+222 YDKNNFSV
-230 TTPGDSSFLAGSTN
+230 TTPGDSSFLAGSGAGAEIEKWTVG
-244 PSASAVINATT
+244 STDKGMVIQ
-255 DGKGYSITLTGVYY
+255 LTGVYY
-269 VGGSD
+269 VGGND

-298 IIPTTPDDDKP
+298 IVPEKENDKKPD
-309 SEETTAAQPYV
+309 EETTAAQPYV

-337 RNVTMTFRNTSKTMA
+337 RNITMTFRNTSKTMA

-408 FTYDYLDNGT
+408 FTYDYLDNGV

-438 TVTGIDLPT
+438 TVTGIDLPQ
-447 QIFVG
+447 QIFIG

-468 IYNLSAKLSCE
+468 IYNLSAKLNCE
-479 ALSNNGEEQYLGNL
+479 GLSNNGEEQYLGNL

-503 YITANEKGELVGE
+503 YITGNEKCELVGE

-531 SVPFTTQAAS
+531 SVPFTTQVTS
-541 YEDIYGPTDPVDP
+541 YEDVWGPSNPSVDP
-554 GLDPVGPVEPE
+554 GTDPGTDPGMEEPA
-565 TTGFPWFWVIAGV
+565 GFPWFWVIGGV
-578 VVVAAGVFVA
+578 VVVAAGVFVY

>member
-16 MVLGT
+16 MVLST

-26 EPSYTISATDG
+26 DTP
-37 SLEHGSITLTYTYT
+37 YT
-51 VTKDV
+51 VSAPVDSLTHGKITITYDTADTEKGGTKTV
-56 TDDNNNTT
+56 NGFLNSTTT
-64 SETKEVTETAF
+64 SIKLPNDVKKIKVSFTAN
-75 LKKGS
+75 
-80 LSADIPKDAK
+80 P
-90 VVISFNANTGY
+90 GY
-101 EFIGAKDDANN
+101 EFVSATYKVGDTDAKSVADFGE
-112 PIEDGAEI
+112 IEI
-120 TLTKSLIITPEFRLK
+120 TGNTAITPVFQAK
-135 DTLGGEAKISSFKI
+135 STLGGEKTADSFRL
-149 DAICPSAY
+149 DAICSGSY
-157 YWQQCHKKDSNSNSV
+157 YWQMYHKDMA
-172 LDNNLLKY
+172 NNKKY
-180 TRYPGK
+180 TKYPG
-186 LNGTQSPSTEI
+186 SPADKVNPSSEI
-197 AKGYYVDLTLY
+197 VKGNYVDLTLY
-208 VNDADYAAFISTNG
+208 VTDNDFLKLCSSTGYSKDN
-222 NSSDKFSV
+222 FSV
-230 TTPGDSSFLAGSTN
+230 TTPGDSSFLAGSGAGAEIGKWTVG
-244 PSASAVINATT
+244 STDKGMVIQ
-255 DGKGYSITLTGVYY
+255 LTGVYY

-274 NTLKLIVTQGNYN
+274 NTLKLIITQGNYN
-287 AILSCKIDNAT
+287 AIVTCKIDNAT
-298 IIPTTPDDDKP
+298 IIPTKPDDEKP
-309 SEETTAAQPYV
+309 DTETTAAQPYV

-337 RNVTMTFRNTSKTMA
+337 RNITMTFRNTSKTMA

-408 FTYDYLDNGT
+408 FTYDYLDNGV

-438 TVTGIDLPT
+438 TVTGIDLPQ
-447 QIFVG
+447 QIFIG

-468 IYNLSAKLSCE
+468 IYNLSAKLNCE
-479 ALSNNGEEQYLGNL
+479 GLSNNGEEQYLGNL

-503 YITANEKGELVGE
+503 YITGNEKCELVGE

-531 SVPFTTQAAS
+531 SVPFTTQVTS
-541 YEDIYGPTDPVDP
+541 YEDVWGPSNPSVDP
-554 GLDPVGPVEPE
+554 GTDPGTDPGMEEPA
-565 TTGFPWFWVIAGV
+565 GFPWFWVIGGV
-578 VVVAAGVFVA
+578 VVVAAGVFVY

>member
-16 MVLGT
+16 MVLST
-21 VAMAA
+21 VAMAEVPTPA
-26 EPSYTISATDG
+26 AKTPATQEETVTYTITAGIFTNGQMTIKYGTTQSPLASGASLTVEKDTEITVEFSAT
-37 SLEHGSITLTYTYT
+37 
-51 VTKDV
+51 
-56 TDDNNNTT
+56 
-64 SETKEVTETAF
+64 A
-75 LKKGS
+75 
-80 LSADIPKDAK
+80 
-90 VVISFNANTGY
+90 GY
-101 EFIGAKDDANN
+101 EFVKATYKIGEK
-112 PIEDGAEI
+112 ETSLSDGGKF
-120 TLTKSLIITPEFRLK
+120 TLTGDATITPVFQAK
-135 DTLGGEAKISSFKI
+135 STLGGEKTADSFRL
-149 DAICPSAY
+149 DAICSGSY
-157 YWQQCHKKDSNSNSV
+157 YWQMYHKDMA
-172 LDNNLLKY
+172 NNKKY
-180 TRYPGK
+180 TKYPG
-186 LNGTQSPSTEI
+186 SPADKVNPSSEI
-197 AKGYYVDLTLY
+197 VKGNYVDLTLY
-208 VNDADYAAFISTNG
+208 VTDTDYVTFING
-222 NSSDKFSV
+222 DTTKNELFSV
-230 TTPGDSSFLAGSTN
+230 TTPGDSSFLAGSGAGAEIEKWTVG
-244 PSASAVINATT
+244 STDKGMVIQ
-255 DGKGYSITLTGVYY
+255 LTGVYY
-269 VGGSD
+269 VGGND
-274 NTLKLIVTQGNYN
+274 NTLKLIITQGNYN
-287 AILSCKIDNAT
+287 AIVTCKIDNAT
-298 IIPTTPDDDKP
+298 IVPEKENDKKPD
-309 SEETTAAQPYV
+309 EETTAAQPYV

-337 RNVTMTFRNTSKTMA
+337 RNITMTFRNTSKTMA

-408 FTYDYLDNGT
+408 FTYDYLDNGV

-438 TVTGIDLPT
+438 TVTGIDLPQ
-447 QIFVG
+447 QIFIG

-468 IYNLSAKLSCE
+468 IYNLSAKLNCE
-479 ALSNNGEEQYLGNL
+479 GLSNNGEEQYLGNL

-503 YITANEKGELVGE
+503 YITGNEKGELVGE

-531 SVPFTTQAAS
+531 SVPFTTQVTS
-541 YEDIYGPTDPVDP
+541 YEDVWGPSNPSVDP
-554 GLDPVGPVEPE
+554 GMDPGTDPGMEEPA
-565 TTGFPWFWVIAGV
+565 GFPWFWVIGGV
-578 VVVAAGVFVA
+578 AVVAAGVFVY

>member
-1 MKKMSKILTFILVLA
+1 MTVKKMSKILTFILVLA

-21 VAMAA
+21 VAMAEVPTPA
-26 EPSYTISATDG
+26 AKTPATQEETVTYTITAGIFTNGQMTIKYGTTQSPLASGASLTVEKDTEITVEFSAT
-37 SLEHGSITLTYTYT
+37 
-51 VTKDV
+51 
-56 TDDNNNTT
+56 
-64 SETKEVTETAF
+64 A
-75 LKKGS
+75 
-80 LSADIPKDAK
+80 
-90 VVISFNANTGY
+90 GY
-101 EFIGAKDDANN
+101 EFVKATYKIGEK
-112 PIEDGAEI
+112 ETSLSDGGKF
-120 TLTKSLIITPEFRLK
+120 TLTGDATITPVFQAK
-135 DTLGGEAKISSFKI
+135 STLGGEKTADSFRL
-149 DAICPSAY
+149 DAICSGSY
-157 YWQQCHKKDSNSNSV
+157 YWQMYHKDMA
-172 LDNNLLKY
+172 NNKKY
-180 TRYPGK
+180 TKYPG
-186 LNGTQSPSTEI
+186 SPADKVNPSSEI
-197 AKGYYVDLTLY
+197 VKGNYVDLTLY
-208 VNDADYAAFISTNG
+208 VTDNDFLKLCSSTGYSKDN
-222 NSSDKFSV
+222 FSV
-230 TTPGDSSFLAGSTN
+230 TTPGDSSFLAGSGAGAEIEKWTVG
-244 PSASAVINATT
+244 STDKGMVIQ
-255 DGKGYSITLTGVYY
+255 LTGVYY

-274 NTLKLIVTQGNYN
+274 NTLKLIITQGNYN
-287 AILSCKIDNAT
+287 AIVTCKIDNAT
-298 IIPTTPDDDKP
+298 IIPTKPDDEKP
-309 SEETTAAQPYV
+309 DTETTAAQPYV

-337 RNVTMTFRNTSKTMA
+337 RNITMTFRNTSKTMA

-408 FTYDYLDNGT
+408 FTYDYLDNGV

-438 TVTGIDLPT
+438 TVTGIDLPQ
-447 QIFVG
+447 QIFIG

-468 IYNLSAKLSCE
+468 IYNLSAKLNCE
-479 ALSNNGEEQYLGNL
+479 GLSNNGEEQYLGNL

-503 YITANEKGELVGE
+503 YITGNEKGELVGE

-531 SVPFTTQAAS
+531 SVPFTTQVTS
-541 YEDIYGPTDPVDP
+541 YEDVWGPSNPSVDP
-554 GLDPVGPVEPE
+554 GTDPGTDPGMEEPA
-565 TTGFPWFWVIAGV
+565 GFPWFWVIGGV
-578 VVVAAGVFVA
+578 VVVAAGVFVY

-598 VDEDEDI
+598 VEEDEDI

>member
-21 VAMAA
+21 VAMAEVPTPA
-26 EPSYTISATDG
+26 AKTPATKEETVTYTITAGIFTNGQMTIKYGTTQSPLASGASLTVEKDTEITVEFSAT
-37 SLEHGSITLTYTYT
+37 
-51 VTKDV
+51 
-56 TDDNNNTT
+56 
-64 SETKEVTETAF
+64 A
-75 LKKGS
+75 
-80 LSADIPKDAK
+80 
-90 VVISFNANTGY
+90 GY
-101 EFIGAKDDANN
+101 EFVKATYKIGEK
-112 PIEDGAEI
+112 ETSLSDGGKF
-120 TLTKSLIITPEFRLK
+120 TLTGDATITPVFQAK
-135 DTLGGEAKISSFKI
+135 STLGGEKTADSFRL
-149 DAICPSAY
+149 DAICSGSY
-157 YWQQCHKKDSNSNSV
+157 YWQMYHKDMA
-172 LDNNLLKY
+172 NNKKY
-180 TRYPGK
+180 TKYPG
-186 LNGTQSPSTEI
+186 SPADKVNPSSEI
-197 AKGYYVDLTLY
+197 VKGNYVDLTLY
-208 VNDADYAAFISTNG
+208 VTDNDFLSLYGSTGYSKN
-222 NSSDKFSV
+222 NFSV
-230 TTPGDSSFLAGSTN
+230 TTPGDSSFLAGSGAGAEIEKWTVG
-244 PSASAVINATT
+244 ST
-255 DGKGYSITLTGVYY
+255 DKGMEIQLTGVYY

-274 NTLKLIVTQGNYN
+274 NTLKLIITQGNYN

-298 IIPTTPDDDKP
+298 IVPEKENDKKPD
-309 SEETTAAQPYV
+309 EETTAAQPYV

-337 RNVTMTFRNTSKTMA
+337 RNITMTFRNTSKTMA

-408 FTYDYLDNGT
+408 FTYDYLDNGV

-438 TVTGIDLPT
+438 TVTGIDLPQ
-447 QIFVG
+447 QIFIG

-462 NKSRTD
+462 NKGRTD
-468 IYNLSAKLSCE
+468 IYNLSAKLNCE
-479 ALSNNGEEQYLGNL
+479 GLSNNGEEQYLGNL

-503 YITANEKGELVGE
+503 YITGNEKGELVGE

-531 SVPFTTQAAS
+531 SVPFTTQVAS
-541 YEDIYGPTDPVDP
+541 YEDVWGPQGPAGPQNPDDP
-554 GLDPVGPVEPE
+554 GMDPGMEEPA
-565 TTGFPWFWVIAGV
+565 GFPWFWVIGGV
-578 VVVAAGVFVA
+578 VVVAAGVFVY

-598 VDEDEDI
+598 VEEDEDI

>member
-1 MKKMSKILTFILVLA
+1 MTVKKMSKILTFILVLA

-21 VAMAA
+21 VAMADQSDGTNTGNTTNDTYTITAGSFENGTLTIKYDSTQSPLTTGATSKAIAKGTEVTILA
-26 EPSYTISATDG
+26 EPKAGYELVALNYTIGKTTTDIKTDG
-37 SLEHGSITLTYTYT
+37 KFTLT
-51 VTKDV
+51 
-56 TDDNNNTT
+56 
-64 SETKEVTETAF
+64 
-75 LKKGS
+75 G
-80 LSADIPKDAK
+80 
-90 VVISFNANTGY
+90 NAT
-101 EFIGAKDDANN
+101 
-112 PIEDGAEI
+112 
-120 TLTKSLIITPEFRLK
+120 ITPVFQAK
-135 DTLGGEAKISSFKI
+135 STLGGEKTADSFRL
-149 DAICPSAY
+149 DAICNGYSNWQAY
-157 YWQQCHKKDSNSNSV
+157 HKDTT
-172 LDNNLLKY
+172 NNKKY
-180 TRYPGK
+180 TKYPG
-186 LNGTQSPSTEI
+186 SPKDNVTPSSEI
-197 AKGYYVDLTLY
+197 TKGNYVDLTLY
-208 VNDADYAAFISTNG
+208 VTDNDFLSLTQKDGYDAN
-222 NSSDKFSV
+222 KFSV
-230 TTPGDSSFLAGSTN
+230 TTPGDSSFLAGGSGYYG
-244 PSASAVINATT
+244 SAIKSEANISIWKVNDTP
-255 DGKGYSITLTGVYY
+255 KGMLIELTGVYY
-269 VGGSD
+269 VGGND
-274 NTLKLIVTQGNYN
+274 NTLKLIITQGNYN
-287 AILSCKIDNAT
+287 AIVTCKIDNAT
-298 IIPTTPDDDKP
+298 IIPTKPDDEKP
-309 SEETTAAQPYV
+309 DTETTAAQPYV

-337 RNVTMTFRNTSKTMA
+337 RNITMTFRNTSKTMA

-408 FTYDYLDNGT
+408 FTYDYLDNGV

-438 TVTGIDLPT
+438 TVTGIDLPQ
-447 QIFVG
+447 QIFIG

-468 IYNLSAKLSCE
+468 IYNLSAKLNCE
-479 ALSNNGEEQYLGNL
+479 GLSNNGEEQYLGNL

-503 YITANEKGELVGE
+503 YITGNEKGELVGE

-531 SVPFTTQAAS
+531 SVPFTTQVTS
-541 YEDIYGPTDPVDP
+541 YEDVWGPSNPSVDP
-554 GLDPVGPVEPE
+554 GMDPGTDPGMEEPA
-565 TTGFPWFWVIAGV
+565 GFPWFWVIGGV
-578 VVVAAGVFVA
+578 VVVAAGVFVY